1 MQDDVKEDL
10 EDALLVEQMKDE
22 AIEDV
27 VVQVLQEVS

>member
-10 EDALLVEQMKDE
+10 EDAVVEQMKDE
-22 AIEDV
+22 GLEDV